1 MKYLYLY
8 LLIVALL
15 LSFFV
20 SCFIWL
26 RDYYLHRG
34 VFSKEEHINFS
45 FFIIIRALMTIV
57 TFCLTGVLFMS
68 FRIN

>member
-1 MKYLYLY
+1 MNYLY
-8 LLIVALL
+8 LLIGALL

-20 SCFIWL
+20 SFFIWL
-26 RDYYLHRG
+26 LDYYRHRG
-34 VFSKEEHINFS
+34 VFSKEEHINFL
-45 FFIIIRALMTIV
+45 FFIIIRALMAIV

>member
-1 MKYLYLY
+1 MNYLY
-8 LLIVALL
+8 LLIGALL

-26 RDYYLHRG
+26 RDYHSHCG
-34 VFSKEEHINFS
+34 VFSKEEHINFF
-45 FFIIIRALMTIV
+45 FFIIIRACMAIV

>member
-1 MKYLYLY
+1 MKYLYL
-8 LLIVALL
+8 LIGALL

-26 RDYYLHRG
+26 LDYYRHRG
-34 VFSKEEHINFS
+34 VFSKEEHINFL
-45 FFIIIRALMTIV
+45 FFIIIRALMAIV

>member
-1 MKYLYLY
+1 MNYLY
-8 LLIVALL
+8 LLIGALL

-26 RDYYLHRG
+26 LDYYRHRG
-34 VFSKEEHINFS
+34 VFSKEEHINFL
-45 FFIIIRALMTIV
+45 FFIIIRSLMTIV

>member
-1 MKYLYLY
+1 MKYLYL
-8 LLIVALL
+8 LIGALL

-26 RDYYLHRG
+26 LDYYRHRG
-34 VFSKEEHINFS
+34 VFSREEHINFL

>member
-1 MKYLYLY
+1 MNYLY
-8 LLIVALL
+8 LLIGALL

-26 RDYYLHRG
+26 LDYYRHRG
-34 VFSKEEHINFS
+34 VFSKEERINFL

>member
-1 MKYLYLY
+1 MNYLY
-8 LLIVALL
+8 LLIGALL

-26 RDYYLHRG
+26 LDYYRHRG
-34 VFSKEEHINFS
+34 VFSKEEHINFL
-45 FFIIIRALMTIV
+45 FFIIIRALMAIV

>member
-1 MKYLYLY
+1 MNYLY
-8 LLIVALL
+8 LLIGALL

-26 RDYYLHRG
+26 LDYYRHRG
-34 VFSKEEHINFS
+34 VFYKEEHINFL

>member
-1 MKYLYLY
+1 MNYLY
-8 LLIVALL
+8 LLIGALL

-26 RDYYLHRG
+26 LDYYSHRG
-34 VFSKEEHINFS
+34 VFSKEERINFL